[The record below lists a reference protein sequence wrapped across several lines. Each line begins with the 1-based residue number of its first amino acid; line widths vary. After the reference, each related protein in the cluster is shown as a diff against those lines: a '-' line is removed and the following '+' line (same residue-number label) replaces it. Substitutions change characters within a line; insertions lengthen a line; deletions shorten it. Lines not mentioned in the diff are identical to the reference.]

1 MGERMAWGQ
10 TGWGAAWVGSS
21 GGSWLRDTMLSCLP
35 LLGSPVSPPFVFP
48 VSTQGSLRR
57 SCWLWG
63 QGCQTGLWAC
73 HTLSLCRKL
82 QRTKEASGISPLL
95 ETCLD
100 SLGLDISAAR
110 EGAAR
115 PGETQ
120 SAFRILGRAQ
130 QCVSLRPK
138 VTLGLM
144 FTPKTQSSLTLPATG
159 PIAAG
164 IKTIHVASH
173 VGSLL

>member
-1 MGERMAWGQ
+1 MGSGLGGQLWGKLAEGHHAFLSP
-10 TGWGAAWVGSS
+10 TLGVSCVSS
-21 GGSWLRDTMLSCLP
+21 FCISCLHSGESAEV
-35 LLGSPVSPPFVFP
+35 LLALGTGMSNRPVGLPYPEPMQKASKDKGGLWDQPFV
-48 VSTQGSLRR
+48 RDM
-57 SCWLWG
+57 
-63 QGCQTGLWAC
+63 
-73 HTLSLCRKL
+73 
-82 QRTKEASGISPLL
+82 
-95 ETCLD
+95 LD